1 MHFTGAEIAAWAGS
15 YLWPFFRIAA
25 LVTAAPL
32 LGMRGVPMRLR
43 LVVALALT
51 LVIAPMVESPPQVE
65 LFSAAAMAIVAQQVL
80 IGLAMGFALQLV
92 FEAFVLGGQIISLS
106 MGLGLA
112 SVNDPVSGVAVPT
125 LSQFYTFTVTLLFL
139 ALNGHLIL
147 VEVLADSFRTLPI
160 AVRGLDGDGLWAL
173 LNWAGQIFS
182 GALLIALP
190 AVAALL
196 LANIGFGVLTR
207 SAPQLNIFAVGF
219 LVFIL
224 LGFVA
229 VYLTVPGL
237 VTQLGVLMDGVFG
250 LLRNLNHATQ

>member
-1 MHFTGAEIAAWAGS
+1 MHFTGAEIVAWAGS
-15 YLWPFFRIAA
+15 WLWPFFRIAA
-25 LVTAAPL
+25 LVSAAPL

-51 LVIAPMVESPPQVE
+51 LVIAPTVESPPSVE
-65 LFSAAAMAIVAQQVL
+65 LFSAAALAIVAQQVL

-92 FEAFVLGGQIISLS
+92 FEAFVLGGQLISLS

-139 ALNGHLIL
+139 ALNGHLVLI
-147 VEVLADSFRTLPI
+147 EVLADSFRTLPI
-160 AVRGLDGDGLWAL
+160 GGRGLDGDGLWAL
-173 LNWAGQIFS
+173 LGWAGHIFS
-182 GALLIALP
+182 GALLISLP

-207 SAPQLNIFAVGF
+207 TAPQLNIFAMGF

-224 LGFVA
+224 LGLFA
-229 VYLTVPGL
+229 VYLTVPGV
-237 VTQLGVLMDGVFG
+237 VTQLNALTGGAFD
-250 LLRNLNHATQ
+250 LLRNL